1 MPTKR
6 KGASKHRQSR
16 RSRRHSRRSVRG
28 AGKKAS
34 RQSNGSTIHK
44 TIAKTHPKKVVE
56 STSENGVPF
65 EFIGSPAEVEKLKE
79 KYKNRRTNKP
89 HFETYIGKI
98 APNGHY
104 MPGFVLWTQGDVEN
118 STSPGWYEVTEFN
131 EFNEPMG
138 EARGIIHNVNG
149 TWTYMR
155 NAIGEIATYPIGI
168 PSPAHATHPRP
179 EPLMNGV

>member
-16 RSRRHSRRSVRG
+16 RSRRHSRRHRHSRRSVRG
-28 AGKKAS
+28 GMFRSWFKLTEPS
-34 RQSNGSTIHK
+34 LSD
-44 TIAKTHPKKVVE
+44 E
-56 STSENGVPF
+56 STPTDKDGVPF
-65 EFIGSPAEVEKLKE
+65 EFIGSPVEVEKLNE
-79 KYKNRRTNKP
+79 KYKNRITKKP
-89 HFETYIGKI
+89 HFERYIGKI

-118 STSPGWYEVTEFN
+118 RTSPGWYEVTEFN

-138 EARGIIHNVNG
+138 EARGIIRNVDVDGTVDG

-179 EPLMNGV
+179 

>member
-1 MPTKR
+1 MF
-6 KGASKHRQSR
+6 SMLR
-16 RSRRHSRRSVRG
+16 RSKPS
-28 AGKKAS
+28 A
-34 RQSNGSTIHK
+34 T
-44 TIAKTHPKKVVE
+44 PPDE
-56 STSENGVPF
+56 STPTHKDGVPF
-65 EFIGSPAEVEKLKE
+65 KFIGSPAEVKKLNE
-79 KYKNRRTNKP
+79 KYKNRRTNEP

-138 EARGIIHNVNG
+138 EARGIIPNVDG